1 MQAPQKDV
9 NPRLLFLKAWLRSPL
24 KVGAIAPSGERLAW
38 AMARAVPKR
47 SSLPVVEL
55 GGGTGSITAVLREH
69 IGAERLVVLERDP
82 ELHRLLQRRFPN
94 VRVLL
99 GDACHLRRHLQ
110 ACGIRRVAAVVSGL
124 PLIAMPKSVQ
134 RQVLDE
140 SFAVMDPGGPYIQ
153 FTYSLFSPLARR
165 EMGVRGRPVAR
176 VLQNVPP
183 ASVWVYRR
191 SAAQRSIDGQ
201 SQSV

>member
-1 MQAPQKDV
+1 MQAPQKNV

-47 SSLPVVEL
+47 STLPVVEL

-69 IGAERLVVLERDP
+69 IGPERLVVLERDP
-82 ELHRLLQRRFPN
+82 ELYRLLQRRFPD
-94 VRVLL
+94 VTIVL

-110 ACGIRRVAAVVSGL
+110 ACGIRRVGAVVSGL
-124 PLIAMPKSVQ
+124 PLVAMPKSVQ

-140 SFAVMDPGGPYIQ
+140 SFAIMEPGAPFIQ

-165 EMGVRGRPVAR
+165 EMGVRGRAVAR

-191 SAAQRSIDGQ
+191 ASAQRAMDGQ
-201 SQSV
+201 GGAV